1 MFNIFRGFIL
11 LLLSCTGMANA
22 ADTGWLTSPQNDHA
36 RIRFQAEKGQDRI
49 FGLLTVEL
57 QSGWKTYWRSPGEG
71 GVAPQIHW
79 PKEVG
84 DTWYWPVPSRFDISG
99 LTTQGYHDKV
109 IIPMVITGTDADTLN
124 GTLTLSTCSNV
135 CLLTDYTLRL
145 DFNTPV
151 DEAFQRA
158 FDSAMR
164 AIPGDSGISSNLS
177 AWLSDGNLVITG
189 TTDGEWKKP
198 AIYFDPL
205 EGDILPGDPAIRHNG
220 NQLHVTV
227 PVTDEW
233 GDKPATLKGKALSF
247 VLTNG
252 DNAQQTVI
260 TVGDEPPGQTTAVG
274 LSKMLA
280 FALLGGL
287 ILNLM
292 PCVLPV
298 MGMKL
303 SSVLNAGSDK
313 RKIRLRF
320 LATSAGILTSF
331 VLLAVMVSALKLTG
345 ASLGWGIQFQSPW
358 FIGLMVA
365 VTFLFALNL
374 FGVFEML
381 LPSAAMGRLATT
393 GGAGLTG
400 SFCEGMFATLLATP
414 CSAPFLG
421 TAVAFALGAPLQE
434 LWLIFLTLGLGM
446 SLPWLFVALIPET
459 AMLLPKPGRWMN
471 TLKIVL
477 GLMMLVSSLWLVTLL
492 NLHLGEA
499 LSHIIMLILIVIAI
513 VAYAIAGQRTS
524 PLFWFVVI
532 ALSVLGGYQLRGLLT
547 TPVPGTQT
555 EVQAIP
561 WQPLSEEAIQNAVAQ
576 GKRVFVDISADWCV
590 TCKVN
595 EHRVLNQPEVIAA
608 LSQPDVVALRGD
620 WSKPST
626 AIADFLGKRNR
637 YAIPFNEVYG
647 PGLADGEIF
656 SPLLDKNTVLT
667 TLDNAKG

>member
-1 MFNIFRGFIL
+1 
-11 LLLSCTGMANA
+11 
-22 ADTGWLTSPQNDHA
+22 
-36 RIRFQAEKGQDRI
+36 
-49 FGLLTVEL
+49 
-57 QSGWKTYWRSPGEG
+57 
-71 GVAPQIHW
+71 
-79 PKEVG
+79 
-84 DTWYWPVPSRFDISG
+84 
-99 LTTQGYHDKV
+99 
-109 IIPMVITGTDADTLN
+109 
-124 GTLTLSTCSNV
+124 
-135 CLLTDYTLRL
+135 
-145 DFNTPV
+145 
-151 DEAFQRA
+151 
-158 FDSAMR
+158 
-164 AIPGDSGISSNLS
+164 
-177 AWLSDGNLVITG
+177 
-189 TTDGEWKKP
+189 
-198 AIYFDPL
+198 
-205 EGDILPGDPAIRHNG
+205 
-220 NQLHVTV
+220 
-227 PVTDEW
+227 
-233 GDKPATLKGKALSF
+233 
-247 VLTNG
+247 
-252 DNAQQTVI
+252 
-260 TVGDEPPGQTTAVG
+260 
-274 LSKMLA
+274 
-280 FALLGGL
+280 
-287 ILNLM
+287 
-292 PCVLPV
+292 
-298 MGMKL
+298 
-303 SSVLNAGSDK
+303 
-313 RKIRLRF
+313 
-320 LATSAGILTSF
+320 
-331 VLLAVMVSALKLTG
+331 
-345 ASLGWGIQFQSPW
+345 
-358 FIGLMVA
+358 
-365 VTFLFALNL
+365 
-374 FGVFEML
+374 
-381 LPSAAMGRLATT
+381 
-393 GGAGLTG
+393 
-400 SFCEGMFATLLATP
+400 
-414 CSAPFLG
+414 
-421 TAVAFALGAPLQE
+421 VAFALGAPLQE